1 MTKKEF
7 TKFELARM
15 RRTAQNVEGFLKQRN
30 KLEEKKAKI
39 EEELEIVNQQIELTD
54 APTVAMTSYHTEDI
68 IKKVVTPTDQVDKN
82 GNIIKKV
89 TFEFIYP
96 DTIIPPVTPNENT
109 VNEETNGDNVVSTF
123 GTLDESD
130 KSDYNTSGALVS
142 DGTDVVATMD

>member
-15 RRTAQNVEGFLKQRN
+15 KRTAQNVEGFLKQKN

-39 EEELEIVNQQIELTD
+39 EEELAIINQQIELTD
-54 APTVAMTSYHTEDI
+54 APTVAMTGYHTEDI

-82 GNIIKKV
+82 GNVIKRV

-96 DTIIPPVTPNENT
+96 DTIVPPTLEDTIEDVQIEDGVT
-109 VNEETNGDNVVSTF
+109 NEELTEAVKKEAQE
-123 GTLDESD
+123 L
-130 KSDYNTSGALVS
+130 SG
-142 DGTDVVATMD
+142 GII

>member
-1 MTKKEF
+1 MAKKEF

-15 RRTAQNVEGFLKQRN
+15 KRTAQNVEGFLKQKN

-39 EEELEIVNQQIELTD
+39 EEELAVINQQIELTD
-54 APTVAMTSYHTEDI
+54 APTVAMTGYHTEDI

-96 DTIIPPVTPNENT
+96 DTIVPPVTEEEAPVDT
-109 VNEETNGDNVVSTF
+109 EETIANDEEPSERVAEVAE
-123 GTLDESD
+123 TL
-130 KSDYNTSGALVS
+130 
-142 DGTDVVATMD
+142 

>member
-7 TKFELARM
+7 TKFELARLK
-15 RRTAQNVEGFLKQRN
+15 RTAQNVEGFLKQKN

-39 EEELEIVNQQIELTD
+39 EEELSIINQQIELTD
-54 APTVAMTSYHTEDI
+54 APTVAMTGYHTEDI

-96 DTIIPPVTPNENT
+96 DTIPPVNAEPVVDALSPTEDNENT
-109 VNEETNGDNVVSTF
+109 INENDF
-123 GTLDESD
+123 
-130 KSDYNTSGALVS
+130 AL
-142 DGTDVVATMD
+142 

>member
-7 TKFELARM
+7 TKFELARLK
-15 RRTAQNVEGFLKQRN
+15 RTAQNVEGFLKQKN

-39 EEELEIVNQQIELTD
+39 EEELSIINQQIELTD
-54 APTVAMTSYHTEDI
+54 APTVAMTGYHTEDI

-96 DTIIPPVTPNENT
+96 DTIIPPVTEEEAPANVEEPT
-109 VNEETNGDNVVSTF
+109 ASDVEESNEEI
-123 GTLDESD
+123 
-130 KSDYNTSGALVS
+130 
-142 DGTDVVATMD
+142 TDTAETI

>member
-1 MTKKEF
+1 MAKKEF

-15 RRTAQNVEGFLKQRN
+15 KRTAQNVEGFLKQKN

-39 EEELEIVNQQIELTD
+39 EEELAVINQQIELTD
-54 APTVAMTSYHTEDI
+54 APTVAMTGYHTEDI

-96 DTIIPPVTPNENT
+96 DTIVPPVTEEEAPVDT
-109 VNEETNGDNVVSTF
+109 EETIANDKEPSEKATEATE
-123 GTLDESD
+123 TL
-130 KSDYNTSGALVS
+130 
-142 DGTDVVATMD
+142 

>member
-15 RRTAQNVEGFLKQRN
+15 KRTAQNVEGFLKQKN
-30 KLEEKKAKI
+30 KLEAKKAKI
-39 EEELEIVNQQIELTD
+39 EAELAEINEQIELTD
-54 APTVAMTSYHTEDI
+54 APTVAMTGYHTENI

-96 DTIIPPVTPNENT
+96 DTVVPPVTE
-109 VNEETNGDNVVSTF
+109 EETTASDVEDSSEETTETTETF
-123 GTLDESD
+123 
-130 KSDYNTSGALVS
+130 
-142 DGTDVVATMD
+142 

>member
-1 MTKKEF
+1 MAKKEF

-15 RRTAQNVEGFLKQRN
+15 KRTAQNVEGFLKQKN

-39 EEELEIVNQQIELTD
+39 EEELAVINQQIELTD
-54 APTVAMTSYHTEDI
+54 APTVAMPGYHTEDI

-96 DTIIPPVTPNENT
+96 DTIVPPVTEEEAPVDT
-109 VNEETNGDNVVSTF
+109 EETIANDEEQSEKATEATE
-123 GTLDESD
+123 TL
-130 KSDYNTSGALVS
+130 
-142 DGTDVVATMD
+142 

>member
-1 MTKKEF
+1 MANKEF

-15 RRTAQNVEGFLKQRN
+15 KRTAQNVEGFLKQKN

-39 EEELEIVNQQIELTD
+39 EEELTIVNQQIELTD
-54 APTVAMTSYHTEDI
+54 APTVAMTGYHTEDI

-96 DTIIPPVTPNENT
+96 DTIVPPVT
-109 VNEETNGDNVVSTF
+109 EEEAPANVEEPTASDVEESSGETTEATE
-123 GTLDESD
+123 TL
-130 KSDYNTSGALVS
+130 
-142 DGTDVVATMD
+142 

>member
-1 MTKKEF
+1 MLQKCLLIINNKQMAKKEF

-15 RRTAQNVEGFLKQRN
+15 KRTAQNVEGFLKQKN

-39 EEELEIVNQQIELTD
+39 EEELAVINQQIELTD
-54 APTVAMTSYHTEDI
+54 APTVAMTGYHTEDI

-96 DTIIPPVTPNENT
+96 DTIVPPVTEEEAPVDT
-109 VNEETNGDNVVSTF
+109 EETIAN
-123 GTLDESD
+123 DEELSE
-130 KSDYNTSGALVS
+130 KVTEA
-142 DGTDVVATMD
+142 AEIF

>member
-1 MTKKEF
+1 MAKKEF

-15 RRTAQNVEGFLKQRN
+15 KRTAQNVEGFLKQKN

-39 EEELEIVNQQIELTD
+39 EEELAVINQQIELTD
-54 APTVAMTSYHTEDI
+54 APTVAMTGYHTEDI

-96 DTIIPPVTPNENT
+96 DTIVPPVTDVAE
-109 VNEETNGDNVVSTF
+109 EET
-123 GTLDESD
+123 SD
-130 KSDYNTSGALVS
+130 KVEMTTASDVEEPSKEI
-142 DGTDVVATMD
+142 TDTAETL

>member
-15 RRTAQNVEGFLKQRN
+15 KRTAQNVEGFLKQKN

-39 EEELEIVNQQIELTD
+39 EEELAIVNQQIELTD
-54 APTVAMTSYHTEDI
+54 APTIAMTGYHTEDI

-96 DTIIPPVTPNENT
+96 DTIIPPTPVEELESEESSNIEDDNITLNEN
-109 VNEETNGDNVVSTF
+109 DF
-123 GTLDESD
+123 
-130 KSDYNTSGALVS
+130 AI
-142 DGTDVVATMD
+142 

>member
-1 MTKKEF
+1 MAKKEF

-15 RRTAQNVEGFLKQRN
+15 KRTAQNVEGFLKQKN

-39 EEELEIVNQQIELTD
+39 EEELAVINQQIELTD
-54 APTVAMTSYHTEDI
+54 APTVVMTGYHTEDI

-96 DTIIPPVTPNENT
+96 DTIVPPVT
-109 VNEETNGDNVVSTF
+109 EEEAPVDTKETIANDEELSEKATE
-123 GTLDESD
+123 TL
-130 KSDYNTSGALVS
+130 
-142 DGTDVVATMD
+142 

>member
-15 RRTAQNVEGFLKQRN
+15 KRTAQNVEGFLKQKN

-39 EEELEIVNQQIELTD
+39 EEELAVINQQIELTD
-54 APTVAMTSYHTEDI
+54 APTVAMTGYHTEDI

-96 DTIIPPVTPNENT
+96 DTIVPPVTDVAE
-109 VNEETNGDNVVSTF
+109 EETPDKVEMTTASDVEEPSEEITGIAE
-123 GTLDESD
+123 TL
-130 KSDYNTSGALVS
+130 
-142 DGTDVVATMD
+142 

>member
-15 RRTAQNVEGFLKQRN
+15 KRTAQNVEGFLKQKN

-39 EEELEIVNQQIELTD
+39 EEELAVINQQIELTD
-54 APTVAMTSYHTEDI
+54 APTVAMTGYHTEDI

-96 DTIIPPVTPNENT
+96 DTIVPPVTDVAE
-109 VNEETNGDNVVSTF
+109 EET
-123 GTLDESD
+123 SD
-130 KSDYNTSGALVS
+130 KVEMTTASDVEEPSEEI
-142 DGTDVVATMD
+142 TDTVETL